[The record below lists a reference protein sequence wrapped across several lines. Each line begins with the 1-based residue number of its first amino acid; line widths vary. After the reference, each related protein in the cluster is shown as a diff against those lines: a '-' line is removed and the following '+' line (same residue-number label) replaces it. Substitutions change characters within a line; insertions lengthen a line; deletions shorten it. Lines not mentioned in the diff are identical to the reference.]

1 MVSTLDEVAA
11 IVATAI
17 ETSGFKNFQNT
28 SRQNDSSLYVMK
40 DADFID
46 LEQVEWNS
54 AMEEQCAFETT
65 ATGLKEM
72 QRLSNFTICRT
83 PSIESGSR
91 YFFEDKVA
99 LNR

>member
-11 IVATAI
+11 TVATAI

-46 LEQVEWNS
+46 LEQVEWN
-54 AMEEQCAFETT
+54 
-65 ATGLKEM
+65 
-72 QRLSNFTICRT
+72 
-83 PSIESGSR
+83 
-91 YFFEDKVA
+91 
-99 LNR
+99 

>member
-11 IVATAI
+11 TVATAI

-46 LEQVEWNS
+46 LEEVEWNT

-65 ATGLKEM
+65 AIGLKEM

-83 PSIESGSR
+83 PSIESGSC
-91 YFFEDKVA
+91 FFLKTK
-99 LNR
+99 LL

>member
-1 MVSTLDEVAA
+1 M
-11 IVATAI
+11 ATAI
-17 ETSGFKNFQNT
+17 ETSGIKNFQNT

-46 LEQVEWNS
+46 LEEVEWNS

-72 QRLSNFTICRT
+72 QRLKNFTICRT

-91 YFFEDKVA
+91 VLLKTK
-99 LNR
+99 LL